1 MAIEKLRPEVIEQMA
16 NHKLSRHAED
26 VQYLNSII
34 GAAKSVLENAHE
46 KIMRGDD
53 YFRDDNGN
61 YIHGTFIDC
70 VETSH
75 GKDRLYIM
83 NNLQMIE
90 ILNYGT
96 PHAILDN
103 LTTDQALMRYDAD
116 NAAHSIRDAVR
127 SEKKPR
133 CRVLADGKI
142 QLETILEEIHTV
154 DKKMIKSVRPNV
166 GGTTC
171 SVTIE
176 VGPGNKFAFEINA
189 TADAI
194 RELIDFD
201 GFQSQGK
208 KDGSAPPT
216 S

>member
-1 MAIEKLRPEVIEQMA
+1 MA

-34 GAAKSVLENAHE
+34 GAAKSVLENSHE

-53 YFRDDNGN
+53 YFREDNGN
-61 YIHGTFIDC
+61 CIHGTFLDC

-83 NNLQMIE
+83 KNLQLIE

-96 PHAILDN
+96 SHAMLDK

-127 SEKKPR
+127 ANKKPR

-142 QLETILEEIHTV
+142 QLETILEEIQTF
-154 DKKMIKSVRPNV
+154 DKQMIKSVRPNV

-176 VGPGNKFAFEINA
+176 LGPRNKIALDINA
-189 TADAI
+189 TADTI
-194 RELIDFD
+194 KELIDFD

-208 KDGSAPPT
+208 RDDSVPPT